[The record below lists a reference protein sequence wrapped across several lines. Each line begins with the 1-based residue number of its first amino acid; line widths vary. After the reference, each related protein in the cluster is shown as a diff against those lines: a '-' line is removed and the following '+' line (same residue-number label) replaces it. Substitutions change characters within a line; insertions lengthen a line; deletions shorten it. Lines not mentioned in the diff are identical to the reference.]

1 MCIRDRFKHKGLR
14 NKLVAELIK
23 KGIKDLS
30 VLDAISKVPR
40 HMFMDSSFIDH
51 AYQDK
56 AFPISSGQT
65 ISQPY
70 TVAFQSQL
78 LQIEKGDKILEIGT
92 GSGYQ
97 AAVLCE
103 MGVKLYTIERIMT
116 QTQELKIDKNIIYN
130 QDFLN
135 LNLSKLFEN
144 SNFSIIGNFP
154 YNISCLLYTSPS
166 PRD

>member
-1 MCIRDRFKHKGLR
+1 M
-14 NKLVAELIK
+14 
-23 KGIKDLS
+23 

-40 HMFMDSSFIDH
+40 HMFMDSGFIDH

-65 ISQPY
+65 ISPPY

-103 MGVKLYTIERIMT
+103 MGMKLYTIERIKERYRNTSMY
-116 QTQELKIDKNIIYN
+116 LPSSS
-130 QDFLN
+130 FL
-135 LNLSKLFEN
+135 LS
-144 SNFSIIGNFP
+144 
-154 YNISCLLYTSPS
+154 T
-166 PRD
+166 D